1 MRSLGSV
8 LRGVALVALV
18 LWIVIAI
25 LPRLDAPE
33 VVRGAALAQALPRL
47 TASPAVEAVVAR
59 LEAVPGARE
68 RDWLAALRD
77 AGVAVQWTGDIAPLA
92 LETYP
97 AADPAGGTFALVS
110 APPRSSVGD
119 SLGAID
125 TLDVAPALVRVGDA
139 RGGITLASGSQVA
152 HAATAPAPAPRRVL
166 VTGSASWEAKFLIA
180 ALEEAGWQVEARLRV
195 RPDNFVLQGGGIAPD
210 TSRHAAVV
218 VVDTVAELLPGLD
231 AFVRAGGGL
240 VLAGAASR
248 ARVASSLVAWRVARR
263 EAAPLGTVP
272 DDTLWRGQ
280 SRVMFSNVDTTRA
293 IVLER
298 RGANPVIVARRHYG
312 GRVLAVGYDETWRWR
327 MGGGATSVAD
337 HRAWWSR
344 HVASVALRPA
354 LAQDIA
360 TGAAPLA
367 ALHASLGSPAEIN
380 GTGPTVPRS
389 LLANL
394 LGALALGAL
403 LAEWLVRRLRG
414 FR

>member
-8 LRGVALVALV
+8 LRGVALGALV
-18 LWIVIAI
+18 LWSVIAL

-33 VVRGAALAQALPRL
+33 VVRGAALSEALPRL

-59 LEAVPGARE
+59 LDAVPSARD

-77 AGVAVQWTGDIAPLA
+77 AGVSVRWTGDIAPLA

-97 AADPAGGTFALVS
+97 ATDPGGGTFVLVS
-110 APPRSSVGD
+110 APQRAEVGD

-125 TLDVAPALVRVGDA
+125 TLDVTPALVRVGDT
-139 RGGITLASGSQVA
+139 RGGVTLASGSQLA
-152 HAATAPAPAPRRVL
+152 HAATAPALAPRRVL
-166 VTGSASWEAKFLIA
+166 VTGSASWEAKFVIA

-195 RPDNFVLQGGGIAPD
+195 RPDNFVVQGGGIVLD
-210 TSRHAAVV
+210 TSRYSAVV
-218 VVDTVAELLPGLD
+218 VVDTVAQLLPALD
-231 AFVRAGGGL
+231 AFVRAGGGV

-248 ARVASSLVAWRVARR
+248 SRGVAPLIAWRVARR
-263 EAAPLGTVP
+263 ESAPLGTLP

-280 SRVMFSNVDTTRA
+280 SRVVLSNVDTTRA

-298 RGANPVIVARRHYG
+298 RGADPVIVARRHYG

-327 MGGGATSVAD
+327 MAGGATSVAD

-344 HVASVALRPA
+344 HVASVVLRSGPVRE
-354 LAQDIA
+354 IA

-367 ALHASLGSPAEIN
+367 ALHASLGPSADVS
-380 GTGPTVPRS
+380 GGAPTLPRS

-394 LGALALGAL
+394 LGGLALATLLG
-403 LAEWLVRRLRG
+403 EWFLRRLRG
-414 FR
+414 ET